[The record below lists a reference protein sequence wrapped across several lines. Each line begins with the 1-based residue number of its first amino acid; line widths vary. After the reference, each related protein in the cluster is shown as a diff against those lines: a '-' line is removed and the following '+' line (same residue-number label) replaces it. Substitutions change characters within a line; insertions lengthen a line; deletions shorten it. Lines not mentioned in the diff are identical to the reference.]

1 MRHVDEETLAM
12 IALGEDTGSADD
24 LAHLAQCGECA
35 HELTQLRHLVSVG
48 KELTADDVPSPPPP
62 VVWDRISA
70 ELGLAGSP
78 AQPDL
83 GNPPD
88 IPREDASTSEPPVTS
103 PMTTPTA
110 APAPPADT
118 SATVHDLAARR
129 RPRIAGWLAVAASAG
144 VIAGSLG
151 GAWWASNRQ
160 ATPDVTVLAQA
171 ALEPLPGWEATG
183 VAQVEQVAQDAS
195 TRVVVV
201 QVTGELGTDGYRE
214 VWLLAADLSGMV
226 SLGLL
231 TGSSGEFVLPDG
243 LDLTR
248 YSVVDVSE
256 EPFDG
261 DAAHSGNSIVRGPLG
276 A

>member
-12 IALGEDTGSADD
+12 IALGEDVGSADVV
-24 LAHLAQCGECA
+24 AHLAQCSECA
-35 HELTQLRHLVSVG
+35 HELSQLRHLVSVG
-48 KELTADDVPSPPPP
+48 QELTTDDVPTPPPAF
-62 VVWDRISA
+62 VWDRISA
-70 ELGLAGSP
+70 ELGLAGAP
-78 AQPDL
+78 TRPGI
-83 GNPPD
+83 GNPRDGRHNGAGTAGSPVS
-88 IPREDASTSEPPVTS
+88 PGGTAPP
-103 PMTTPTA
+103 A
-110 APAPPADT
+110 AAAPPADT

-129 RPRIAGWLAVAASAG
+129 RPRTAGWLAVAASVG

-160 ATPDVTVLAQA
+160 ATPDATVLAQA

-183 VAQVEQVAQDAS
+183 VALVERVAQDS
-195 TRVVVV
+195 DSRVVVV
-201 QVTGELGTDGYRE
+201 QVSGELGTDGYRE
-214 VWLLAADLSGMV
+214 VWLLAPDLSGMV

-231 TGSSGEFVLPDG
+231 TGSSGEFVIPDG

-261 DAAHSGNSIVRGPLG
+261 DAAHSGNSIVRGPLE